1 MNTPTDTSYHCFTPR
16 DSMQV
21 LSLTPLYVSLH
32 TQGKQQVQCSPD
44 YPKGNFGGNQLL
56 DGSMSLSPLLATKG
70 GNDLH
75 VSSAHNASFH
85 QNFF

>member
-1 MNTPTDTSYHCFTPR
+1 
-16 DSMQV
+16 MQV
-21 LSLTPLYVSLH
+21 PPSTSSNLAHIYKYTHRNESSETTGPVLAN
-32 TQGKQQVQCSPD
+32 

-56 DGSMSLSPLLATKG
+56 GGSMSLSPLLATKG